1 MNIRIRPSLAVL
13 SLAVLPLAILGAI
26 GCRPA
31 DPTLVKIVSSL
42 PRTGSAKQQS
52 DTIVRGIRMAIEE
65 AGGRAGPFRVEYLD
79 LDDATAAAGQ
89 WTSETEAA
97 NARRALQDPDV
108 MVYVGTFNGE
118 AFDLQGTFVGAET
131 ALLKASIGWKGAG
144 SEIWVERK
152 DASTLVVRHRDI
164 NEEKPYLTVDRIVA
178 TVDIEEGLQVTGTR

>member
-1 MNIRIRPSLAVL
+1 MRLRVCLTALLLTACTGASVLGDEAVSSSSAPSLPPSSSSSRNPKAPTVHLRWIDKKLPPIIKGQPRRRL
-13 SLAVLPLAILGAI
+13 SLQLSGAH
-26 GCRPA
+26 RE
-31 DPTLVKIVSSL
+31 L
-42 PRTGSAKQQS
+42 
-52 DTIVRGIRMAIEE
+52 
-65 AGGRAGPFRVEYLD
+65 
-79 LDDATAAAGQ
+79 
-89 WTSETEAA
+89 
-97 NARRALQDPDV
+97 
-108 MVYVGTFNGE
+108 VYVGTFNGE

>member
-1 MNIRIRPSLAVL
+1 MRLAVCLTAALLTACTQASVVSDGSTVTSSASSSSSSSASSLNPKAPTAYLRWVDKKLPPIIKGQPRRRL
-13 SLAVLPLAILGAI
+13 SLQLSGAH
-26 GCRPA
+26 RE
-31 DPTLVKIVSSL
+31 L
-42 PRTGSAKQQS
+42 
-52 DTIVRGIRMAIEE
+52 
-65 AGGRAGPFRVEYLD
+65 
-79 LDDATAAAGQ
+79 
-89 WTSETEAA
+89 
-97 NARRALQDPDV
+97 
-108 MVYVGTFNGE
+108 VYVGTFNGE